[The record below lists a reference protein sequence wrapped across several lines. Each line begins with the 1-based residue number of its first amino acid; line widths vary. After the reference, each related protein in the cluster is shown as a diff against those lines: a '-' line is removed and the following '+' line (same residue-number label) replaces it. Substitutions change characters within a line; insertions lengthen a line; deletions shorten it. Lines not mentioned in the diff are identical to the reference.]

1 MSGMDI
7 KKELS
12 IVRRTGKFVLGYRQS
27 YLADLSGKARLV
39 VLSRNCPAEKRSEM
53 MVAAKMRGVRVIETE
68 HDSRDVGLALGKP
81 FSASVVA
88 IIDPGSSSL
97 LAGEEVG
104 GEQ

>member
-27 YLADLSGKARLV
+27 YLAVLSGKARLV

-53 MVAAKMRGVRVIETE
+53 VVAAKMRGVRVIETE

>member
-27 YLADLSGKARLV
+27 YLAVLSGKARLV

-97 LAGEEVG
+97 PAGEEVG

>member
-1 MSGMDI
+1 MGMDI

-12 IVRRTGKFVLGYRQS
+12 IVRRTGKFILGYRQS
-27 YLADLSGKARLV
+27 YLAVLSGKARLV